1 MLSGAILERTG
12 TDKERKGTG
21 INVTRPPL
29 GVNTKTIEIPI
40 PVQPWP
46 TLPATLPMSNETWDK
61 MLEMLENVKP
71 ALVEDEP
78 ARDENG
84 GE

>member
-1 MLSGAILERTG
+1 MSGAILERTG

-21 INVTRPPL
+21 INVTPPPP

-46 TLPATLPMSNETWDK
+46 TLTATLPMSNETWDK